1 MDEFSYIFE
10 LFALL
15 LGLAVAEMLGGFGQ
29 VLKLRARRK
38 ALGQAQDERV
48 DETAVPASSSG
59 CEAQPEAEPIGSKSP
74 ASSSEAIGSKSP
86 ASSSEAIGSKNVRIG
101 WLVPLLGLLVLVDL
115 ATFWSGLWLARDGL
129 EMTMLTVFCV
139 LALIG
144 GYYLVATQVFP
155 DEPQLWPDFD
165 AWYRLQK
172 RFVVLGMFTINVLSQ
187 VALFAIADLPQ
198 PTRQELAAN
207 PAFMVAGILVVLV
220 FPAFLWLAFSKR
232 ERVDIALIV
241 AIIATQFFYAWAA
254 LGMEGL
260 E

>member
-1 MDEFSYIFE
+1 MDEFSFIFE

-29 VLKLRARRK
+29 VLKLRTRRK
-38 ALGQAQDERV
+38 AGLAAGNETRV
-48 DETAVPASSSG
+48 
-59 CEAQPEAEPIGSKSP
+59 
-74 ASSSEAIGSKSP
+74 
-86 ASSSEAIGSKNVRIG
+86 G

-115 ATFWSGLWLARDGL
+115 ATFWSGIWSARNGL
-129 EMTMLTVFCV
+129 DMTMLTVFCV

-155 DEPQLWPDFD
+155 DDPALWPDFD

-172 RFVVLGMFTINVLSQ
+172 RFVVLGMFVINLLAQSALALLGAVPTATVEQVVSNPLYVLASVLTI
-187 VALFAIADLPQ
+187 
-198 PTRQELAAN
+198 LA
-207 PAFMVAGILVVLV
+207 

-232 ERVDIALIV
+232 EKVDVALMLFIV
-241 AIIATQFFYAWAA
+241 ASQFFYAWAA
-254 LGMEGL
+254 LGIEGI

>member
-15 LGLAVAEMLGGFGQ
+15 LGLAVAEMLSGFGQ

-38 ALGQAQDERV
+38 AGV
-48 DETAVPASSSG
+48 DETA
-59 CEAQPEAEPIGSKSP
+59 IR
-74 ASSSEAIGSKSP
+74 
-86 ASSSEAIGSKNVRIG
+86 VRVG

-115 ATFWSGLWLARDGL
+115 ATFWAGVWMGREGL

-139 LALIG
+139 LGLIG

-165 AWYRLQK
+165 DYYRLQK
-172 RFVVLGMFTINVLSQ
+172 KFVVLGVFTINLIAQ
-187 VALFAIADLPQ
+187 ALLFALNTTPDVAP
-198 PTRQELAAN
+198 EVLAQR
-207 PAFMVAGILVVLV
+207 PAFLIASFLLMLNI
-220 FPAFLWLAFSKR
+220 PAFLWLAFSKR
-232 ERVDIALIV
+232 ERVDIALILFIV
-241 AIIATQFFYAWAA
+241 GTQFFYAWAA
-254 LGMEGL
+254 LGIEGL

>member
-15 LGLAVAEMLGGFGQ
+15 LGLAVAEMLSGFGQ

-38 ALGQAQDERV
+38 FLRQAQDGPALRQAQGERDV
-48 DETAVPASSSG
+48 AVR
-59 CEAQPEAEPIGSKSP
+59 
-74 ASSSEAIGSKSP
+74 
-86 ASSSEAIGSKNVRIG
+86 VRIG

-115 ATFWSGLWLARDGL
+115 ATFWGGLWMARGGL
-129 EMTMLTVFCV
+129 QMSMLTVFCV

-165 AWYRLQK
+165 DYYRLQK
-172 RFVVLGMFTINVLSQ
+172 RFVVLGVFGINLLAQLLVAAFGVMPEVAPEQ
-187 VALFAIADLPQ
+187 V
-198 PTRQELAAN
+198 RGH
-207 PAFMVAGILVVLV
+207 PAFGIAALLIMLNI
-220 FPAFLWLAFSKR
+220 PAFLWLAFSKR
-232 ERVDIALIV
+232 ERVDIALILF
-241 AIIATQFFYAWAA
+241 IIATQFFYAWAA
-254 LGMEGL
+254 LGIEGL

>member
-15 LGLAVAEMLGGFGQ
+15 LGLAVAEMLSGFGH

-38 ALGQAQDERV
+38 AGV
-48 DETAVPASSSG
+48 DEH
-59 CEAQPEAEPIGSKSP
+59 
-74 ASSSEAIGSKSP
+74 AIR
-86 ASSSEAIGSKNVRIG
+86 VRIG

-115 ATFWSGLWLARDGL
+115 ATFWSGLWMAREGL

-165 AWYRLQK
+165 AYYWLQK
-172 RFVVLGMFTINVLSQ
+172 RFVVLGMFIINVLAQ
-187 VALFAIADLPQ
+187 GMIFAIGAIPQ
-198 PTRQELAAN
+198 PTAQEMAGR
-207 PAFMVAGILVVLV
+207 PAFLVAAVLTTLV

-232 ERVDIALIV
+232 ARVDIALIV
-241 AIIATQFFYAWAA
+241 FIVATQFFYAWAA
-254 LGMEGL
+254 LGVEGL

>member
-38 ALGQAQDERV
+38 AGV
-48 DETAVPASSSG
+48 DEH
-59 CEAQPEAEPIGSKSP
+59 
-74 ASSSEAIGSKSP
+74 AIK
-86 ASSSEAIGSKNVRIG
+86 VRVG

-115 ATFWSGLWLARDGL
+115 ATFWSGLWMARNGL

-155 DEPQLWPDFD
+155 DEPQVWPDFD
-165 AWYRLQK
+165 KWYWLQK
-172 RFVVLGMFTINVLSQ
+172 RFVVLGVFTINVLAQ
-187 VALFAIADLPQ
+187 GLVLAIGAIPQ
-198 PTRQELAAN
+198 PTAEQFAGR
-207 PAFMVAGILVVLV
+207 PAFLVAGLMTTLV

-241 AIIATQFFYAWAA
+241 FIVATQFFYAWAA
-254 LGMEGL
+254 LGVEGL